1 MPDVAKLG
9 KNFRRLLFGLILGL
23 IRATLAAAQTDEIQV
38 YDATIADP
46 GQLSV
51 ELHDNFT
58 PSGRSM
64 ASYRQGIVPDHA
76 LNGVPE
82 FGYGVT
88 DWFEAGLYLPVYTLS
103 KDGRFELDSTKLRAL
118 FVSPYAAQRTFFF
131 GINFEVSYN
140 AAHWEPTRL
149 SGEIRPIAGV
159 HLGDWDLMINPI
171 IDTDFKGVGKLDF
184 APSGRVAYNL
194 SPFWALAVEHYADF
208 GAIDDLHAVGQQAQT
223 TFAVVD
229 YKQEDAG
236 SVEFG
241 IGHGF
246 TAASDHLVLKLILG
260 MDF

>member
-1 MPDVAKLG
+1 MPYVMPVRKKFWLALSGLALALAVATG
-9 KNFRRLLFGLILGL
+9 AR
-23 IRATLAAAQTDEIQV
+23 AQTDEIQV
-38 YDATIADP
+38 YDATIADE

-58 PSGRSM
+58 PSGRTT
-64 ASYRQGIVPDHA
+64 APYRQGIVPDHA

-103 KDGRFELDSTKLRAL
+103 RDGRFELDSTKLRAL
-118 FVSPYAAQRTFFF
+118 FVSPFAAQRTFFY
-131 GINFEVSYN
+131 GINFELSYN

-159 HLGDWDLMINPI
+159 HLGDWDLIVNPI

-184 APSGRVAYNL
+184 APSGRVAYNF
-194 SPFWALAVEHYADF
+194 SPIWALAIEHYADF
-208 GAIDDLHAVGQQAQT
+208 GSIDDLNAVSRQAQT
-223 TFAVVD
+223 LFTVID
-229 YKQEDAG
+229 YKEEDVG

-246 TAASDHLVLKLILG
+246 TAASDNLVLKLILG